1 MNLSYQLEA
10 LHARH
15 VNIRDQAID
24 LWQTSAIQECR
35 ARCKQPYGIVRGLQE
50 VLKRPQNAHVVIDH
64 RNDGAGP
71 TVVHGVLVV
80 KHRLPFRR
88 ILSA

>member
-1 MNLSYQLEA
+1 MNQSYQLEA

-15 VNIRDQAID
+15 VNVRDHAID

-35 ARCKQPYGIVRGLQE
+35 ARCKQPHGIVRRLKE
-50 VLKRPQNAHVVIDH
+50 ILKRSQNALVVIDY

-80 KHRLPFRR
+80 RHRLPFRR
-88 ILSA
+88 IPSA